1 MGAPSQTSIEAPEQW
16 PALPFEAWQDTCV
29 TLQMWLQM
37 VGKLRLALAPA
48 QNHWWHVP
56 FYVSSRGLT
65 TSPIPCAGRV
75 FEVEFDFCRH
85 NVRISANDGMEKFL
99 PLYSRSVADF
109 YRELMG
115 AISAIGVEARIWPVP
130 VECPNP
136 IPFAKDT
143 QHATY
148 DPEYAHRFWRVLTSA
163 DSLFKEFRTPFLGKC
178 SPVHFFWG
186 GMDLAVSRFSGKRA
200 PPREGADWMTREGYS
215 HEVISGGFWP
225 GDARFAAPVFYAYSS
240 PEPPAFRTARIQPPQ
255 AFYSK
260 EFGEFLLRYD
270 DVRAAPSP
278 RKAVLDFLQSTYET
292 AATLGGWDRDSLER
306 RPSSAPQ

>member
-1 MGAPSQTSIEAPEQW
+1 MTTPSQALIDAPEQW
-16 PALPFEAWQDTCV
+16 PALPLEAWQDTCV
-29 TLQMWLQM
+29 TLQMWLQI
-37 VGKLRLALAPA
+37 VGKLRLSLSPA

-65 TSPIPCAGRV
+65 TSPIPHAGRV

-85 NVRISANDGMEKFL
+85 NVRISTSDGMEKFL

-115 AISAIGVEARIWPVP
+115 ALSAIGVEARIWPMP

-136 IPFAKDT
+136 IPFPKDT

-148 DPEYAHRFWRVLTSA
+148 DPEYAHRFWRALTSA

-186 GMDLAVSRFSGKRA
+186 GFDLACTRFSGRRA
-200 PPREGADWMTREGYS
+200 PAYGGKIPNCPDYVMLEAYS
-215 HEVISGGFWP
+215 HECISAGWWP
-225 GDARFAAPVFYAYSS
+225 GSGAVSEPAFYAYAY
-240 PEPPAFRTARIQPPQ
+240 PEPAGLPQASIRPAAARYDTTMREFILPYEAVRTAADPD
-255 AFYSK
+255 
-260 EFGEFLLRYD
+260 E
-270 DVRAAPSP
+270 DVLA
-278 RKAVLDFLQSTYET
+278 FLQSTY
-292 AATLGGWDRDSLER
+292 AAAADLAGWDRAAFD
-306 RPSSAPQ
+306 RP